1 MSTGETKFVERAL
14 LRRNLL
20 KNIDIRWN
28 KRFVS
33 YEIIE
38 DGIQVHFD
46 DDSIV
51 QGSLLVGCD
60 GARSSVRA
68 HLIPDFRI
76 EDTGTIQVAGRLEQ
90 TAEFTQIKNLASNS
104 LVQVLGDQGHS
115 IYMISTEHSWF
126 WSLAWSNSDVTLT
139 KTTHDQLLSKMRAH
153 FNNQE
158 FVRMI
163 ELSSSIW
170 YQPLRIYSSPVFKQN
185 PYRNN
190 PRVTLLGDAA
200 HLMTPHRG
208 MGANTAFADAFDLA
222 KIISTDFTTIDL
234 ANYEE
239 QLFKRGF
246 QAVQDSI
253 QSTRTAHLI
262 GTPALIRNFILW
274 TLHYLIWLKNR
285 FLMLFTR

>member
-1 MSTGETKFVERAL
+1 MSIGETKFVERAL

-139 KTTHDQLLSKMRAH
+139 KTTHDQ
-153 FNNQE
+153 
-158 FVRMI
+158 
-163 ELSSSIW
+163 
-170 YQPLRIYSSPVFKQN
+170 
-185 PYRNN
+185 
-190 PRVTLLGDAA
+190 
-200 HLMTPHRG
+200 
-208 MGANTAFADAFDLA
+208 
-222 KIISTDFTTIDL
+222 
-234 ANYEE
+234 
-239 QLFKRGF
+239 
-246 QAVQDSI
+246 
-253 QSTRTAHLI
+253 
-262 GTPALIRNFILW
+262 
-274 TLHYLIWLKNR
+274 
-285 FLMLFTR
+285 